1 MTESSTTGLAF
12 LGVGAVSAVAAVLLF
27 MRSRRFLEGAVS
39 VQGLVTGISQRSDSE
54 GGTVYS
60 PVVQFT
66 TVEGQSLTFT
76 DAVGGNPPKYS
87 EGDTVKVMYP
97 PDKPGAARIPSWFR
111 MWFLSSFSALFAVIF
126 LGTGGF
132 LYLSGSDSEA
142 AAVAEGIPT
151 GVPSIPPELLPS
163 GVVPSLPPSG
173 GSVLVVQEGSGAP
186 SRVTVT
192 CESVRDV
199 KQDRDVRLRFDGGTL
214 TFRASPFTGPG
225 AYTPASNLEV
235 GGSLF
240 EDAGS
245 SLGGA
250 VVFDATGQAGAV
262 NLVAGSKIASGSWDC
277 SDVEL

>member
-1 MTESSTTGLAF
+1 
-12 LGVGAVSAVAAVLLF
+12 
-27 MRSRRFLEGAVS
+27 
-39 VQGLVTGISQRSDSE
+39 
-54 GGTVYS
+54 
-60 PVVQFT
+60 VVQFT
-66 TVEGQSLTFT
+66 TVEGESLTFT
-76 DAVGGNPPKYS
+76 DAVGSSPPKYS

-132 LYLSGSDSEA
+132 LYLSGSDPEA
-142 AAVAEGIPT
+142 AAVAEGVSVPT
-151 GVPSIPPELLPS
+151 IVPSIPPDLLPS
-163 GVVPSLPPSG
+163 DVVPSLPPSG
-173 GSVLVVQEGSGAP
+173 GSVLVVQDGAGAP

-199 KQDRDVRLRFDGGTL
+199 KGDREVRLRFEGGTL

-240 EDAGS
+240 EGAGS
-245 SLGGA
+245 SLSGA

-262 NLVAGSKIASGSWDC
+262 NLVAGPKIASGSWDC
-277 SDVEL
+277 SDVTP

>member
-12 LGVGAVSAVAAVLLF
+12 LGVGAVSAVAAILLF
-27 MRSRRFLEGAVS
+27 LRSRRFLEGAVS
-39 VQGLVTGISQRSDSE
+39 VQGLVTGISERSGSE

-76 DAVGGNPPKYS
+76 DSVGQSPPKYS

-132 LYLSGSDSEA
+132 LYLSGSDSEPA
-142 AAVAEGIPT
+142 TVAGGIPT
-151 GVPSIPPELLPS
+151 GVPSIPPDLLPS
-163 GVVPSLPPSG
+163 DVVPSLPPSG
-173 GSVLVVQEGSGAP
+173 GSVLVVQEEAGAPP

-199 KQDRDVRLRFDGGTL
+199 KGDREVRLRFEGGTL

-235 GGSLF
+235 GGTLF
-240 EDAGS
+240 EGAGS
-245 SLGGA
+245 SLSGA

-277 SDVEL
+277 SDV